1 MDQIINHLVKKE
13 NAAANTVLVRVM
25 QKNMLIFSSNIV
37 VS

>member
-13 NAAANTVLVRVM
+13 NAAANTVM